1 VWRRKQK
8 AATARHGVPA
18 TFFART
24 TRHHRRQLS
33 GSSEGSSLDRSS
45 VSCTSPV
52 GPTVAGLR
60 GDGCSCR
67 LPLAVNRVT
76 AHWCRHYSRRVAD
89 PSSGARTAGQ
99 LKQEILRIYN
109 AVNQQISGVGVSRQ
123 RVDLLDDRILIV
135 AEHQR
140 VRALA
145 SLDDSQRDVTRAVD
159 VALVDE
165 SKRRL
170 AVELRDVLGLSV
182 RVILKDYDPVTQLA
196 ATVVIL
202 DGPLPVDVVSRRP

>member
-1 VWRRKQK
+1 M
-8 AATARHGVPA
+8 
-18 TFFART
+18 
-24 TRHHRRQLS
+24 
-33 GSSEGSSLDRSS
+33 
-45 VSCTSPV
+45 
-52 GPTVAGLR
+52 
-60 GDGCSCR
+60 
-67 LPLAVNRVT
+67 
-76 AHWCRHYSRRVAD
+76 AD

-170 AVELRDVLGLSV
+170 AVELRDVLGLAV

-196 ATVVIL
+196 ATVMIL
-202 DGPLPVDVVSRRP
+202 DGPLPVDGATRRP

>member
-1 VWRRKQK
+1 
-8 AATARHGVPA
+8 
-18 TFFART
+18 
-24 TRHHRRQLS
+24 
-33 GSSEGSSLDRSS
+33 
-45 VSCTSPV
+45 
-52 GPTVAGLR
+52 
-60 GDGCSCR
+60 
-67 LPLAVNRVT
+67 
-76 AHWCRHYSRRVAD
+76 VAD
-89 PSSGARTAGQ
+89 PGSGARTAGQ

-145 SLDDSQRDVTRAVD
+145 SLDERQRDVTRAVD

-170 AVELRDVLGLSV
+170 AVELRDVLGLAV

-202 DGPLPVDVVSRRP
+202 DGPLPVDVAARRP